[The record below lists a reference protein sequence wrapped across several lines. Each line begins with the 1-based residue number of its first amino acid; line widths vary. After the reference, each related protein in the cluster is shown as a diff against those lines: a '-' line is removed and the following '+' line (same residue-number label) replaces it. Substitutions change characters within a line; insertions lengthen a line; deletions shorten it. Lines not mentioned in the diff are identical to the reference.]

1 MDAFVLLRT
10 EPGRTRE
17 LADRAAGLAG
27 SGIRQS
33 VVLTGE
39 WDVLVAVEVE
49 GLRELGAVLLDQLL
63 TDDGL
68 SESQTAV
75 ALSSPLIPLP
85 MPVRGVE
92 DVTALVMAKLD
103 PSAGREHPGGWNAW
117 IGGVGEALASTPS
130 VVGAALV
137 TGEHDLIIEVG
148 AATWDACSEGILG
161 VASLPG
167 VAATSTAV
175 AVTEKFVA
183 RGTS

>member
-39 WDVLVAVEVE
+39 WDVLVAVEA
-49 GLRELGAVLLDQLL
+49 GNARELGAVLLEQLL

-68 SESQTAV
+68 AESQTAV
-75 ALSSPLIPLP
+75 ALASPLIPLP

-92 DVTALVMAKLD
+92 EVTALVMAKLD
-103 PSAGREHPGGWNAW
+103 PAAGREHPGGWNAW
-117 IGGVGEALASTPS
+117 VGGIGEALGSTPG

-148 AATWDACSEGILG
+148 ADTWEACSEGILG

-167 VAATSTAV
+167 VAATTTAV
-175 AVTEKFVA
+175 AVTEKLVRPA
-183 RGTS
+183 TS